1 MRNDDRK
8 AVTSVPV
15 HDFIA
20 SRWSPCAFDDR
31 EVEPT
36 DLIALF
42 EAARWAPSCFNEQ
55 PWRFLVG
62 RKGHGATWE
71 RVLTCLVEPNQV
83 WAKYAPV
90 LMLTLA
96 ATKFDRNG
104 EPNRH
109 AGHDVGLAMGNLA
122 LEATSRGLFVHQM
135 AGIRPDHARVE
146 FGLPEDV
153 DVVAGVAIGY
163 LGDPNRLP
171 ERVRDR
177 DSAPRSRR
185 ALDTL
190 VLGDWDETADFLSPG

>member
-1 MRNDDRK
+1 MKNDKMPDTR
-8 AVTSVPV
+8 VPL
-15 HDFIA
+15 HDLVA

-31 EVEPT
+31 EVPVA

-62 RKGHGATWE
+62 RKGHGPTWE
-71 RVLTCLVEPNQV
+71 RVLSCLVEPNQV
-83 WAKYAPV
+83 WAKFAPV

-96 ATKFDRNG
+96 STRFDRNG

-109 AGHDVGLAMGNLA
+109 ALHDVGLAMGNLA
-122 LEATSRGLFVHQM
+122 IEAAARRLFVHQM
-135 AGIRPDHARVE
+135 GGILPDRARAE
-146 FGLPEDV
+146 FVLPEDV

-163 LGDPNRLP
+163 LGDPSRLP

-190 VLGDWDETADFLSPG
+190 VLGGWSEAAEFLATG